1 MNGVQAWGSV
11 KAHIIIV
18 CERFGNICVNR
29 WGLVKCPSCGEDE
42 AQDLNY
48 SDVPAPVFKKATIPA
63 PMIPHS
69 FCSPE
74 LLAHILYEKYVM
86 VVPLERQA
94 KELKA
99 MGMRSSTATLS
110 NWVIYAAETFMKP
123 VYAKMK
129 QILPWKE
136 VEA

>member
-1 MNGVQAWGSV
+1 
-11 KAHIIIV
+11 
-18 CERFGNICVNR
+18 
-29 WGLVKCPSCGEDE
+29 
-42 AQDLNY
+42 
-48 SDVPAPVFKKATIPA
+48 
-63 PMIPHS
+63 
-69 FCSPE
+69 
-74 LLAHILYEKYVM
+74 M